1 MSSYIDYV
9 IKDEYFNSIK
19 DEVTCS
25 ICYDLKIDPVMCTK
39 CQNSYCSKCITNWQR
54 TSSKCPFHCDSPNYT
69 VARLVKNLLCK
80 LNFKCKNGC
89 NKIIPFEKLQT
100 HYDNE

>member
-1 MSSYIDYV
+1 
-9 IKDEYFNSIK
+9 
-19 DEVTCS
+19 
-25 ICYDLKIDPVMCTK
+25 MCTK

-89 NKIIPFEKLQT
+89 NKIINYKKKKNHNEYECEKINSQ
-100 HYDNE
+100 EK